1 MMSESNSSRVSR
13 ILKKLMQVRER
24 GLTCFGSEKH
34 QFRLNPP
41 ISEADLGAF
50 ETRHSIQ
57 LPDDYRTFL
66 REAGNGGAGPYYGI
80 LPLEQWDYFVGEVVD
95 SLPESFLAL
104 PCPLYPDMEGKADSW
119 AERFK
124 NCVSPYQGTLSLGD
138 QGCTFAT
145 QLIVSGPFAGRVIY
159 VDAAAAPPYIV
170 WEVDFLAWY
179 ERWLD
184 ELLQGYE
191 INWFGYGPGGGEE
204 DYWRILNDLQASDV
218 LKAEAASSLC
228 RLPRVS
234 AETVRRI
241 PALLGSRIAG
251 VREGGLAAI
260 SRFKIRSA
268 VDQAAGLLDDPSP
281 EVRKRAVY
289 VVMELDREN
298 GIERVLRRLHGD
310 PDKGVA
316 NAAFFKLKEAG
327 ALSKPELVRIIKES
341 PLESLRYSAV
351 VEVLWTDED
360 MPLLFRMASDK
371 SVNVRLCAKSNL
383 RKLMASR
390 NLLPEILDFLEREK
404 AAGTIDGVLNMLTEY
419 ADPSTVPVLL
429 KWAAKE
435 DDIHSLR
442 AIEALAKIGDE
453 RALPIIKSRLQ
464 DDRHPQ
470 RTNPYGSAGM
480 SSTYTCSELIRIRLK
495 ESRNP
500 AFRKL

>member
-1 MMSESNSSRVSR
+1 MSESNSYRISR

-24 GLTCFGSEKH
+24 GLTCFGSDKH
-34 QFRLNPP
+34 QFRLEPP

-50 ETRHSIQ
+50 ETRHGIQ

-66 REAGNGGAGPYYGI
+66 REVGNGGAGPYYGI
-80 LPLEQWDYFVGEVVD
+80 LPLAQWDFFIREVVD
-95 SLPESFLAL
+95 SLSDKFLAL
-104 PCPLYPDMEGKADSW
+104 PCPLYPDMEGKTDRWS
-119 AERFK
+119 ERFK
-124 NCVSPYQGTLSLGD
+124 NCISPYQGTLSLGD

-159 VDAAAAPPYIV
+159 VDAAAVPPYIV
-170 WEVDFLAWY
+170 RDVDFLAWY

-184 ELLQGYE
+184 ELLQGYD

-204 DYWRILNDLQASDV
+204 DYWRILNDSHSSDN
-218 LKAEAASSLC
+218 LKAEAASSFC
-228 RLPRVS
+228 KLPRVS
-234 AETVRRI
+234 VETIDRI
-241 PALLGSRIAG
+241 PALLGSPIAG

-260 SRFKIRSA
+260 GKFKIRSA
-268 VDQAAGLLDDPSP
+268 VNQAAGLLDDPSP
-281 EVRKRAVY
+281 EVRKQAVF
-289 VVMELDREN
+289 VAMELDCEN
-298 GIERVLRRLHGD
+298 RIEQILHRLHGD

-351 VEVLWTDED
+351 GEVSWTDED

-371 SVNVRLCAKSNL
+371 SANVRLCAKSNL
-383 RKLMASR
+383 RKLMAAR
-390 NLLPEILDFLEREK
+390 NLLPEILDLLEREK
-404 AAGTIDGVLNMLTEY
+404 DANVIDGVLIMLTEY
-419 ADPSTVPVLL
+419 ADPSTVPALL
-429 KWAAKE
+429 KWAERE
-435 DDIHSLR
+435 DALHSMR

-453 RALPIIKSRLQ
+453 RALPIIKDRLQ

-470 RTNPYGSAGM
+470 RTNPDGSAGI
-480 SSTYTCSELIRIRLK
+480 SSAYTFSELIRIKLK